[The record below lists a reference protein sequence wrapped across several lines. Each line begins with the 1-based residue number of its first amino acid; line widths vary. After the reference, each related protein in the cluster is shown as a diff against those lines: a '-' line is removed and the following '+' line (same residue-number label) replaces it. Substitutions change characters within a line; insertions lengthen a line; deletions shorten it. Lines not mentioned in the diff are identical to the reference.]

1 MEIITRLPAVS
12 SRKLTIVSGYRCV
25 ILMVALICCIIVSD
39 AFMMGARVLRTC
51 KSRDFSGEVI
61 NIVQKGR
68 DLTVFATDDDDSEIE
83 EIPINN
89 GEVLKDF
96 LDIADITES
105 VEDDP
110 INDESNAEES
120 IELPAQRQLV
130 WNAAVKS
137 SVRVKELERTVE
149 EYMRLPAS
157 ECESAPC
164 LIGYCHGLL
173 MSKSH

>member
-1 MEIITRLPAVS
+1 M
-12 SRKLTIVSGYRCV
+12 
-25 ILMVALICCIIVSD
+25 ILMVGLICCIVVSD
-39 AFMMGARVLRTC
+39 AFMMGARV
-51 KSRDFSGEVI
+51 SRNCRSSDFSWEVI
-61 NIVQKGR
+61 DIVQKGR

-83 EIPINN
+83 EMPINN

-105 VEDDP
+105 AEDDP
-110 INDESNAEES
+110 IDDESNAEES
-120 IELPAQRQLV
+120 NELPAQRQLV

-157 ECESAPC
+157 ECESPRA
-164 LIGYCHGLL
+164 
-173 MSKSH
+173 S

>member
-1 MEIITRLPAVS
+1 MEKITRMPAVS

-25 ILMVALICCIIVSD
+25 ILMVGLICCIIVSD

-51 KSRDFSGEVI
+51 RSRDFSREVI

-68 DLTVFATDDDDSEIE
+68 DLTVFATDDNDSEIE
-83 EIPINN
+83 EMPINN

-96 LDIADITES
+96 LDIADNTES
-105 VEDDP
+105 VEDDR

-120 IELPAQRQLV
+120 NELPSQRQLV

-164 LIGYCHGLL
+164 PIGYCHGLL
-173 MSKSH
+173 MCKSH